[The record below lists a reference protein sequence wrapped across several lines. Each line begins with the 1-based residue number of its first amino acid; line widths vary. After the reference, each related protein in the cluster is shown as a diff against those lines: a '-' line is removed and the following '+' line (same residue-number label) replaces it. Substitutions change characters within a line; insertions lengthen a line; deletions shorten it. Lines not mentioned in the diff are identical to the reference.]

1 MTGPDHSPASPA
13 QLGADADS
21 PFNVLIGDV
30 AEHPADQHQ
39 VGRDHPGVL
48 VGQRRVGG
56 HHLDPRQ
63 ARGLGGVPG
72 LS

>member
-1 MTGPDHSPASPA
+1 VRA
-13 QLGADADS
+13 QLGAEADHA
-21 PFNVLIGDV
+21 PYVVVIQV

-56 HHLDPRQ
+56 HHLDSRQ
-63 ARGLGGVPG
+63 ARGLGRVLLDRAIAG
-72 LS
+72 